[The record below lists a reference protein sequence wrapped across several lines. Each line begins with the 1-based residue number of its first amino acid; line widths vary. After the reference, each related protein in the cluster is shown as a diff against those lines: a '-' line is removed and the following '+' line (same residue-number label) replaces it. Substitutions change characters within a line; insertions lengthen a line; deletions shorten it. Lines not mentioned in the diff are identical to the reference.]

1 MLIFASKSFK
11 FSMKVSQANESYQ
24 KKNRWTVQVKKWA
37 YSPKSTNIAKK
48 SKFDPYNSQV
58 VSGIGL

>member
-1 MLIFASKSFK
+1 MLIFASRSFK

-37 YSPKSTNIAKK
+37 YGPKSTKITEKP
-48 SKFDPYNSQV
+48 KFDQYE
-58 VSGIGL
+58 